1 VVQWFLAH
9 GASPKLGPP
18 GSVLNATASIGT
30 PATFQLLLRQGASL
44 SRGDAFRSAAGSPED
59 AGRIPMLTYL
69 IDVLGL
75 EVDPPDENV
84 NGQIGTPIHSAIRSG
99 GLEKVKFL
107 VWKGANLQRRN
118 RMGFTP
124 LEVAEKTLF
133 MQIRAFLSNASR
145 TANGRKS

>member
-1 VVQWFLAH
+1 MVQWFLTH
-9 GASPKLGPP
+9 GANPKLGPP
-18 GSVLNATASIGT
+18 GSVLNATAGIGS
-30 PATFQLLLRQGASL
+30 PATFRLLLRHGASL
-44 SRGDAFRSAAGSPED
+44 SRGEAVRAAARSSED
-59 AGRIPMLTYL
+59 VGRIPMLKYL

-118 RMGFTP
+118 QMGFTP
-124 LEVAEKTLF
+124 LEEAEKTLF
-133 MQIRAFLSNASR
+133 MPIRTCLSQVSR
-145 TANGRKS
+145 AADGRQS